1 MNETYISREGYER
14 LTQKLKELKAQRSH
28 LAHEIGEAAQQGDLK
43 ENVGYTAAKEK
54 QAEVQRRINDIEMRM
69 TSTRFTDELPVSLED
84 VRIGCKVTLQNIAT
98 QTTSTYSLV
107 GAEET
112 DPSCGKISVFAPIS
126 QGLLGHKLADVVE
139 VVLAA
144 GNQRYK
150 ILKIEKA

>member
-1 MNETYISREGYER
+1 METYISREGYEK
-14 LTQKLKELKAQRSH
+14 LTQKLKELKAQRMH
-28 LAHEIGEAAQQGDLK
+28 LAREIGEAAQQGDLK
-43 ENVGYTAAKEK
+43 ENVGYTASKEK
-54 QAEVQRRINDIEMRM
+54 QAEVQSRINDIEMRM
-69 TSTRFTDELPVSLED
+69 ASARFTNDLPVNGDE

-112 DPSCGKISVFAPIS
+112 DPSNGRISVFAPIS
-126 QGLLGHKLADVVE
+126 QGLLGHKSGEDVE
-139 VVLAA
+139 VTLPA